1 MGHQTPTLQ
10 AHQRPTYR
18 KQFNFWRKTHK
29 WYNLHLWLKGRV
41 FTFIG
46 HQCGFVKFTAR
57 TQPPTAL
64 WQTAPPWGNFTETQ
78 WPWAQPH
85 FFLALPPPPGPASS
99 SPHSQEQ
106 VGPYP
111 IPGISSDSC
120 IIWIPV
126 PPRPLSFLCVWRSQ
140 RGQARQGQ
148 AHLAWAFGVQ
158 PVCVWLLGGGAYT
171 LWEPFDTNPVPRD
184 THRLWEVAILRDA
197 SFWAPLGLRD

>member
-64 WQTAPPWGNFTETQ
+64 WQTAPPWGNFTEIRC
-78 WPWAQPH
+78 PWAQPH

-126 PPRPLSFLCVWRSQ
+126 SPLTPFIPLC
-140 RGQARQGQ
+140 
-148 AHLAWAFGVQ
+148 L
-158 PVCVWLLGGGAYT
+158 
-171 LWEPFDTNPVPRD
+171 
-184 THRLWEVAILRDA
+184 EVAKGTSQAGAGTPGLGIWGSACLCLGVGR
-197 SFWAPLGLRD
+197 WGLHPLGAI